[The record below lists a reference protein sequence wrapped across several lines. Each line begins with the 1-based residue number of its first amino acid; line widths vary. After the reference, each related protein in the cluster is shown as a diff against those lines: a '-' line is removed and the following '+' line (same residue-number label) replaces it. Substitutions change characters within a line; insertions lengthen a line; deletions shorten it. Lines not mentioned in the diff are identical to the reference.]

1 MFVATCR
8 PAPVNLLIQN
18 RSLLPVP
25 GSDAFRLSAEH
36 RQTGSGTANR
46 KFLVNERG
54 IRDERP
60 HTR

>member
-46 KFLVNERG
+46 KFLVNER
-54 IRDERP
+54 
-60 HTR
+60 